1 MITSTLA
8 QAPQRADLFGWYL
21 GFGIGLLVVVVVAVL
36 VGWILFLAL
45 KIGKYAPMIDEALQ
59 QAEHNTRALAGLK
72 TTIDHA
78 TVIVGGLSRGR
89 ARLGG

>member
-1 MITSTLA
+1 MTPTLLA
-8 QAPQRADLFGWYL
+8 QAPQADLFGWYL
-21 GFGIGLLVVVVVAVL
+21 GFGIALLVVVVVAVL

-59 QAEHNTRALAGLK
+59 QAEHNTRALGGLR